1 VEKVEP
7 LLRVQ
12 LARAGKWRATE
23 VRNRVVPAER
33 KVIELA
39 CLPPSLKAY
48 DALLEGEVAHV
59 G

>member
-1 VEKVEP
+1 
-7 LLRVQ
+7 
-12 LARAGKWRATE
+12 LARSGKWRATE
-23 VRNRVVPAER
+23 VRDQVVPPAR

-39 CLPPSLKAY
+39 ALIPSLKAY